1 MISGHIKIEYGKDF
15 WKIRIESNDDLPL
28 DELIKLLLLKIVI
41 RSIFSEDG
49 SFYPRLF
56 LDDALYE
63 L

>member
-1 MISGHIKIEYGKDF
+1 MISGCIKIEYGKDF